1 MKDMF
6 VNYDNDIE
14 KKVVPP
20 HLHFNNRPHILESE
34 DNISIVRNALGNE
47 LGIKVKHNTAFN
59 LYLYLDGCVN
69 GGSVDNLVANSKL
82 TFQVFSLRH
91 KSMLP
96 EEKEFNAVDY
106 YDVESNCIVVPITQ
120 EDSERFDIDSYKI
133 CAILT
138 WPGGKYELFS
148 ENDGLLIFR

>member
-20 HLHFNNRPHILESE
+20 HLHFNDRPHILESE

-69 GGSVDNLVANSKL
+69 GESIDTLVLNSQL

-91 KSMLP
+91 KLVF
-96 EEKEFNAVDY
+96 EKTFNAADY
-106 YDVESNCIVVPITQ
+106 YDVESNWIVVPITQ
-120 EDSERFDIDSYKI
+120 EESEIFDIDSYRI
-133 CAILT
+133 CATLT
-138 WPGGKYELFS
+138 WPDGKYELYS
-148 ENDGLLIFR
+148 ENDRLLIFR

>member
-14 KKVVPP
+14 KKVVPL
-20 HLHFNNRPHILESE
+20 HLHFNDRPHILESE

-59 LYLYLDGCVN
+59 LYLYLDGWVN
-69 GGSVDNLVANSKL
+69 GESVDNLVVNSQL

-91 KSMLP
+91 KLVF
-96 EEKEFNAVDY
+96 EKTFNAADY
-106 YDVESNCIVVPITQ
+106 YDVESNWIIVPITQ
-120 EDSERFDIDSYKI
+120 EESEIFDIDSYKI
-133 CAILT
+133 CATLT
-138 WPGGKYELFS
+138 WPDGKYELYS

>member
-20 HLHFNNRPHILESE
+20 HLHFNDRPHILESE

-47 LGIKVKHNTAFN
+47 LGIKVKHNTAFK
-59 LYLYLDGCVN
+59 LYLYLDGWVN
-69 GGSVDNLVANSKL
+69 DESVDNLVTNSQL

-91 KSMLP
+91 KLVF
-96 EEKEFNAVDY
+96 EKTFNAVDY
-106 YDVESNCIVVPITQ
+106 YDVESNWIVVPITQ
-120 EDSERFDIDSYKI
+120 EESEIFDIDSYKI
-133 CAILT
+133 CATLT
-138 WPGGKYELFS
+138 WPDGKYELYS

>member
-20 HLHFNNRPHILESE
+20 HLHFNDRPHILESE

-59 LYLYLDGCVN
+59 LCLYLDGWVN
-69 GGSVDNLVANSKL
+69 GESVDTLVLNSQL

-91 KSMLP
+91 KLVF
-96 EEKEFNAVDY
+96 EKTFDAADY
-106 YDVESNCIVVPITQ
+106 YDVESNWIVIPITQ
-120 EDSERFDIDSYKI
+120 EESEKFDIDSYKI
-133 CAILT
+133 CATLT
-138 WPGGKYELFS
+138 WPGGKYELYS

>member
-20 HLHFNNRPHILESE
+20 HLHFNDRPHILESE

-69 GGSVDNLVANSKL
+69 GESIDTLVLNSQL

-91 KSMLP
+91 KLVF
-96 EEKEFNAVDY
+96 EKTFNAVDY
-106 YDVESNCIVVPITQ
+106 YNAESNWIVVPITQ
-120 EDSERFDIDSYKI
+120 EESEKFDIDSYKI
-133 CAILT
+133 CATLT
-138 WPGGKYELFS
+138 WPGGKYELYS

>member
-20 HLHFNNRPHILESE
+20 HLHFNDRPHILESE

-59 LYLYLDGCVN
+59 LYLYLDGCVD
-69 GGSVDNLVANSKL
+69 GESVDNLVTNSQL
-82 TFQVFSLRH
+82 TVQVFSLRH
-91 KSMLP
+91 KLVL
-96 EEKEFNAVDY
+96 EKTFDVADY
-106 YDVESNCIVVPITQ
+106 YDAESNWIVVPITQ
-120 EDSERFDIDSYKI
+120 EESEKFDIDSYKI
-133 CAILT
+133 CATLT
-138 WPGGKYELFS
+138 WSDGKYELYS

>member
-20 HLHFNNRPHILESE
+20 HLHFNDRPHILESE

-69 GGSVDNLVANSKL
+69 GGSVDNLVANSQL
-82 TFQVFSLRH
+82 TFKVFSLRH
-91 KSMLP
+91 KLVF
-96 EEKEFNAVDY
+96 EKTFDAVDY
-106 YDVESNCIVVPITQ
+106 YNAESNWIVVPITQ
-120 EDSERFDIDSYKI
+120 EDSEKYFDIDSYKI
-133 CAILT
+133 CATLT
-138 WPGGKYELFS
+138 WPGGKYELYS

>member
-20 HLHFNNRPHILESE
+20 HLHFNDRSHILESE

-69 GGSVDNLVANSKL
+69 GGSVDNLVTNSQL
-82 TFQVFSLRH
+82 TFKVFSLRH
-91 KSMLP
+91 KLVF
-96 EEKEFNAVDY
+96 EKTFDAVDY
-106 YDVESNCIVVPITQ
+106 YNAESNWIVVPITQ
-120 EDSERFDIDSYKI
+120 EDSEKYFDIDSYKI
-133 CAILT
+133 CATLI
-138 WPGGKYELFS
+138 WSGGKYELYS

>member
-20 HLHFNNRPHILESE
+20 HLHFNDRPHILESE

-69 GGSVDNLVANSKL
+69 GGSIDNLVANSQL

-91 KSMLP
+91 KLML
-96 EEKEFNAVDY
+96 EKEFNAADY

-120 EDSERFDIDSYKI
+120 EDYEKSEKFDIDSYKI
-133 CAILT
+133 CATLT
-138 WPGGKYELFS
+138 
-148 ENDGLLIFR
+148 

>member
-20 HLHFNNRPHILESE
+20 HLHFNDRPHILESK
-34 DNISIVRNALGNE
+34 DNISIVRNILGNE

-59 LYLYLDGCVN
+59 LCLYLDGCVN
-69 GGSVDNLVANSKL
+69 GESVDNLVISSQL

-91 KSMLP
+91 KLVF
-96 EEKEFNAVDY
+96 EKTFNTVDY
-106 YDVESNCIVVPITQ
+106 YDVESNWIVVPVTQ
-120 EDSERFDIDSYKI
+120 EESEIFDIDSYKI
-133 CAILT
+133 CVT
-138 WPGGKYELFS
+138 WTWQDGKYELYS

>member
-14 KKVVPP
+14 KKAVPP
-20 HLHFNNRPHILESE
+20 HLHFNDRPHILESE

-59 LYLYLDGCVN
+59 LYLYLDGWVN
-69 GGSVDNLVANSKL
+69 GESVDTLVLNSQL

-91 KSMLP
+91 KLVF
-96 EEKEFNAVDY
+96 EKTFNAADY
-106 YDVESNCIVVPITQ
+106 YDIESNWIVVPITQ
-120 EDSERFDIDSYKI
+120 EESEIFDIDSYKI
-133 CAILT
+133 CATLT
-138 WPGGKYELFS
+138 WQDGKYELYS

>member
-14 KKVVPP
+14 KKVVLP
-20 HLHFNNRPHILESE
+20 HLHFNDRPHILESE

-59 LYLYLDGCVN
+59 LCLYLDGWVN
-69 GGSVDNLVANSKL
+69 GESVDNLVINSQL
-82 TFQVFSLRH
+82 TVQVFSLRH
-91 KSMLP
+91 KLVL
-96 EEKEFNAVDY
+96 EKTFDAADY
-106 YDVESNCIVVPITQ
+106 YDVESNWIVIPITQ
-120 EDSERFDIDSYKI
+120 EESEKFDIDSYKI
-133 CAILT
+133 CATLT
-138 WPGGKYELFS
+138 WPGGKYELYS

>member
-6 VNYDNDIE
+6 VTYDNDIE

-20 HLHFNNRPHILESE
+20 HLHFNDRPHILESE

-59 LYLYLDGCVN
+59 LYLYLDGWVN
-69 GGSVDNLVANSKL
+69 GESVDNLVTNSQL

-91 KSMLP
+91 KLVF
-96 EEKEFNAVDY
+96 EKTFNAADY
-106 YDVESNCIVVPITQ
+106 YDVESNWIVVPITQ
-120 EDSERFDIDSYKI
+120 EESEIFDIDSYKI
-133 CAILT
+133 CATLT
-138 WPGGKYELFS
+138 WPDGKYELYS

>member
-20 HLHFNNRPHILESE
+20 HLHFNDRPHILESE
-34 DNISIVRNALGNE
+34 DNISIVRNVLGNE

-91 KSMLP
+91 KLVF
-96 EEKEFNAVDY
+96 EKTFNAADY
-106 YDVESNCIVVPITQ
+106 YDVESNWIVVPITQ
-120 EDSERFDIDSYKI
+120 EESEIFDIDSYKI
-133 CAILT
+133 CATLT
-138 WPGGKYELFS
+138 WPDGKYELYS

>member
-14 KKVVPP
+14 KKVVTP
-20 HLHFNNRPHILESE
+20 HLHFKDRPHILESE

-69 GGSVDNLVANSKL
+69 GESVDNLVTSSQL

-91 KSMLP
+91 KLVF
-96 EEKEFNAVDY
+96 EKTFDAADY
-106 YDVESNCIVVPITQ
+106 YDAESNWIVVPITQ
-120 EDSERFDIDSYKI
+120 EESEKFDIDSYKI
-133 CAILT
+133 CATLT
-138 WPGGKYELFS
+138 WSGGKYELYS

>member
-20 HLHFNNRPHILESE
+20 HLHFNDRPHILESE

-59 LYLYLDGCVN
+59 LYLYLDGWVN
-69 GGSVDNLVANSKL
+69 GESVDNLVTSSQL
-82 TFQVFSLRH
+82 TFRVFSLRH
-91 KSMLP
+91 KLVF
-96 EEKEFNAVDY
+96 EKTFNAADY
-106 YDVESNCIVVPITQ
+106 YDVESNWIVVPITQ
-120 EDSERFDIDSYKI
+120 EESEIFDIDSYKI
-133 CAILT
+133 CATLT
-138 WPGGKYELFS
+138 WPDGKYELYS

>member
-14 KKVVPP
+14 KKVVLP
-20 HLHFNNRPHILESE
+20 HLHFNDRPHILESE

-59 LYLYLDGCVN
+59 LYLYLDGWVN
-69 GGSVDNLVANSKL
+69 GESVDNLVANSQL

-91 KSMLP
+91 KLVF
-96 EEKEFNAVDY
+96 EKTFNAADY
-106 YDVESNCIVVPITQ
+106 YDVESNWIVVPITQ
-120 EDSERFDIDSYKI
+120 EESEIFDIDSYKI
-133 CAILT
+133 CATLI
-138 WPGGKYELFS
+138 WPDGKYELYS

>member
-20 HLHFNNRPHILESE
+20 HLHFNDRPHILESE

-69 GGSVDNLVANSKL
+69 GESIDTLVLNSQL

-91 KSMLP
+91 KLVF
-96 EEKEFNAVDY
+96 EKTFDAADY
-106 YDVESNCIVVPITQ
+106 YDVESNWIVVPITQ
-120 EDSERFDIDSYKI
+120 EESEKFDIDSYKI
-133 CAILT
+133 CATLT
-138 WPGGKYELFS
+138 WPGGKYELYS

>member
-20 HLHFNNRPHILESE
+20 HLHFNDRPHILESE

-59 LYLYLDGCVN
+59 LYLYLDGRVN
-69 GGSVDNLVANSKL
+69 GESVDNLVINSQL

-91 KSMLP
+91 KLVL
-96 EEKEFNAVDY
+96 EKIFDAADY
-106 YDVESNCIVVPITQ
+106 YDVESNWIVVPITQ
-120 EDSERFDIDSYKI
+120 EESEKFDIDSYKI
-133 CAILT
+133 CATLT
-138 WPGGKYELFS
+138 WPGGKYELYS

>member
-20 HLHFNNRPHILESE
+20 HLHFNDRPHILESE

-69 GGSVDNLVANSKL
+69 GESVDNLVINSQL
-82 TFQVFSLRH
+82 TVQVFSLRH
-91 KSMLP
+91 KLVL
-96 EEKEFNAVDY
+96 EKTFDAADY
-106 YDVESNCIVVPITQ
+106 YDVESNWIVVPITQ
-120 EDSERFDIDSYKI
+120 EESEKFDIDSYKI
-133 CAILT
+133 CATLT
-138 WPGGKYELFS
+138 WLGGKYELYS